1 MRSKVICFASAKG
14 GSGKTVISASL
25 AKFLAGLGKKVL
37 LVDMDAAT
45 NGLSLFYLEELV
57 KARNLHAEEARGIF
71 EATEGKLPTPFNI
84 DEAVDM
90 IPSVYVMKQ
99 TEDISP
105 EGFRRSISE
114 TLSAFRDKYN
124 YIILDAQAGTGIYAQ
139 IAMENADETV
149 IVSEYDP
156 VSAEG
161 VERLKR
167 LFPGALPLNKT
178 WILFNKI
185 LPEFAQSL
193 GDFLSVARYLSPVPW
208 DAEVVRAFTRRKL
221 AIDMESS
228 NDYTLAI
235 MRTASSLFGE
245 EIEEQINRWKQDKEE
260 FFRAPARS
268 QVEAIEE
275 EISLMEQAQIQTE
288 YKLKSVRERLESF
301 RIISVVTLV
310 GVIAASA
317 LVMVS
322 QTEFSWST
330 ILQVN
335 LGVAAVGSAAIFYLH
350 RKIWEWA
357 RREETQ
363 LEGQV
368 RALGLR
374 LEDLKERR
382 KKYRTLAESDLE
394 TFLKKSDIG

>member
-45 NGLSLFYLEELV
+45 NGLSLFYLGELV
-57 KARNLHAEEARGIF
+57 KARKLHPEEARGIF

-84 DEAVDM
+84 DDAVDM

-105 EGFRRSISE
+105 DGFRKSISE

-124 YIILDAQAGTGIYAQ
+124 YIILDAQAGTDIYAQ
-139 IAMENADETV
+139 IAMESADETA

-161 VERLKR
+161 VERLKH
-167 LFPGALPLNKT
+167 LLPKALPPNRT

-193 GDFLSVARYLSPVPW
+193 GDFLSVARYLSPLPW
-208 DAEVVRAFTRRKL
+208 DAEVMRAFARRRL
-221 AIDMESS
+221 AIDMESG

-235 MRTASSLFGE
+235 IKTASSLLGE

-260 FFRAPARS
+260 FLRAPARS
-268 QVEAIEE
+268 QLEAIEE

-288 YKLKSVRERLESF
+288 YNLKSVRERLDNF
-301 RIISVVTLV
+301 YIVSVTVFVAAIAGSTL
-310 GVIAASA
+310 A
-317 LVMVS
+317 MVS
-322 QTEFSWST
+322 ETQFSLST
-330 ILQVN
+330 ILGVDI
-335 LGVAAVGSAAIFYLH
+335 GVAAVGSAVIFFLR
-350 RKIWEWA
+350 RKIRQWT

-363 LEGQV
+363 SEGQV
-368 RALGLR
+368 RALARR

-382 KKYRTLAESDLE
+382 KKYRTLAESSLE
-394 TFLKKSDIG
+394 TLFKKA